1 MTRMAPRARRA
12 SRRHKLEAFHGRVVA
27 NAVETAWPQLDN
39 PDRYIRYAARIAI
52 EAQPVDEWKAKA
64 LTETKTEA
72 SLTALL
78 ALARLG
84 GHGAQADL
92 LKSLGR
98 ISTASLNEDQQ
109 LEKLRVLEVCISRD
123 GKPSAEDAK
132 AIIADLDPL
141 YPAKTVF
148 VNRELCQVLLGAG
161 RYLDAVAKTM
171 KLLEAA
177 PTQEEQL
184 NYVLALRTIK
194 DGWTPELR
202 KTYFE
207 WFTRDRKTTP
217 GVHPEY
223 VTQWFAE
230 AGRPY
235 ADGSSYN
242 NFLSHIHA
250 DAKSTLSPEELTAL
264 ADTLKAFSPPPEP
277 GKRKPPKARTLVKE
291 WKMEDLEPSLAQ
303 VGHAR
308 NFAKGKAAFE
318 EAQCLACHKVR
329 QRRRARRSA
338 PTCRRPCRAGSR
350 GRTSSNR
357 SSFPRR

>member
-1 MTRMAPRARRA
+1 M
-12 SRRHKLEAFHGRVVA
+12 
-27 NAVETAWPQLDN
+27 
-39 PDRYIRYAARIAI
+39 
-52 EAQPVDEWKAKA
+52 
-64 LTETKTEA
+64 
-72 SLTALL
+72 
-78 ALARLG
+78 ARLG

-98 ISTASLNEDQQ
+98 ISTASLTEDQQ
-109 LEKLRVLEVCISRD
+109 LEKLRVLEVSISRD
-123 GKPSAEDAK
+123 GKPAADDAK
-132 AIIADLDPL
+132 AVIADLDPL

-148 VNRELCQVLLGAG
+148 VNRELCQVLLA
-161 RYLDAVAKTM
+161 LNAPNAVAKTM

-177 PTQEEQL
+177 PTQEEQI

-194 DGWTPELR
+194 EGWTPELH
-202 KTYFE
+202 KAYFE
-207 WFTRDRKTTP
+207 WFTRDRKAAP
-217 GVHPEY
+217 AAHPEY
-223 VTQWFAE
+223 VTRWFAE

-235 ADGSSYN
+235 ADGSSFN

-250 DAKSTLSPEELTAL
+250 DAKSTLSPEELTSL

-318 EAQCLACHKVR
+318 EAQCLACHKFGNEGGAVGPDLTAVSSR
-329 QRRRARRSA
+329 FARKDIVESIILPSKAISEQYAATTVKTKDGNVQEEPHLGRNRRHDRPLAQSAQAGKGDDQEGGYRSPAVVQSVSHARRDW
-338 PTCRRPCRAGSR
+338 
-350 GRTSSNR
+350 
-357 SSFPRR
+357 